1 MGIDKI
7 LSKLNE
13 FDKKLNELG
22 NQFSD
27 GLNSGISSVDD
38 TINSQLSKI
47 GSKIDEKIEKSE
59 KLSSLDYNKF
69 NNDVDSKSENEV
81 NLEKSNNFVVD
92 SETILVSDVIRVPI
106 DLKKNEEVID
116 LEKK

>member
-7 LSKLNE
+7 FNKLNE
-13 FDKKLNELG
+13 LDKKLNELG

-27 GLNSGISSVDD
+27 GLNSGISSVDEAV
-38 TINSQLSKI
+38 NGQLSKI

-59 KLSSLDYNKF
+59 KLSSLNYDKLNSS
-69 NNDVDSKSENEV
+69 DSKIDNEQGLD
-81 NLEKSNNFVVD
+81 NLNNFAVD
-92 SETILVSDVIRVPI
+92 SETVIVSDVIRVPI
-106 DLKKNEEVID
+106 NLNKNEEVID